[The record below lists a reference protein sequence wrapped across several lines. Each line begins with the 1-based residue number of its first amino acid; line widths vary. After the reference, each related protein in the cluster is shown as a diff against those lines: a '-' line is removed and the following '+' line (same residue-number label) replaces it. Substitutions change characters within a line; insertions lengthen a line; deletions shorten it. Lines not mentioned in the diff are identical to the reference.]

1 MARTN
6 KTLRRMIM
14 SRSMRAV
21 WIASINAVP
30 GMPPCPAHLTVP
42 QYVQLAFENNCHVSS
57 RYAGV
62 LWLLTSS
69 DYSFAWRTPSPLLFG
84 RYGCAAV
91 NLALRERIRSAY
103 AMGLKT
109 HVLTL
114 L

>member
-1 MARTN
+1 
-6 KTLRRMIM
+6 M
-14 SRSMRAV
+14 SRGMRAV

-30 GMPPCPAHLTVP
+30 GMPPCPAHLTEP

-57 RYAGV
+57 GYVGV
-62 LWLLTSS
+62 LWLLTS
-69 DYSFAWRTPSPLLFG
+69 DYGFAWRTLSPLSFG